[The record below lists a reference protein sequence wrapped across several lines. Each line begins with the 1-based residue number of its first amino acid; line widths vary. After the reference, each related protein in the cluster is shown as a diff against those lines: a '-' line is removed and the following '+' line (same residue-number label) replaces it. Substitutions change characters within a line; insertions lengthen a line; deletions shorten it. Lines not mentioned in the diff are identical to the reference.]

1 MKLKNLYLNY
11 NKFLNFNI
19 MTKKIIFLTILLI
32 IQNFEV
38 AGQYSNFKN
47 QKSNTSKAKKK
58 VNKKDDIKSK
68 TKNCTVF
75 EGLFT
80 IYQSKKDGKS
90 YIEIDTSHLD
100 NEFIYFSYIE
110 NGVTDA
116 RAVKGSYRGSKI
128 IKVNKFYNKI
138 EFTINNTKYYFD
150 ENSPLAKASHSN
162 INIPIIISE
171 EIIAK
176 NEDKTKFL
184 ISADNI
190 FLNESLQQIKY
201 TYSGGYKGFKLGN
214 LSKTKTRYNK
224 IRNYPENTDVVVN
237 YFYESKYPSKRGGEA
252 ITDSRNVSILVQH
265 SLVKM
270 PDNNYKPR
278 KDDTRVGYFTTQS
291 NDMTSI
297 DQVNYRD
304 FINRW
309 RLEKKNPE
317 DELSE
322 PKEQIVWWIENT
334 TPLEFRDI
342 IKEGVERW
350 NIAFEEAGFINAVQ
364 VNIQHDTADWDA
376 GDIRYNVLRWT
387 SSPNPPW
394 GGYGPSFVNPR
405 TGEILG
411 ADIMLE
417 WSYITNRIVA
427 DDLYNDNNEDKN
439 CCTAAQ
445 FQQIENLFGL
455 NYIKNMNLGEEME
468 EELVKQSLYRLVLH
482 EVGHTLGLNHNFKG
496 STLLTTDELNN
507 KDIVNERGVTSSVM
521 DYPAI
526 NINKNPK
533 EQALFFDVKPG
544 YYDRWAIKFGY
555 STFEDSEQE
564 EEIANIL
571 SRSTEKELAFA
582 NDALDM
588 RSPGKGSDPNAMIYD
603 LSSNQLDH
611 SIDKINMVTDI
622 LKDLKTKY
630 TSNNDT
636 YEELYR
642 SYINLVYS
650 YYQALNI
657 VTRQIGGVNI
667 DLSHTDQNSDK
678 KPFES
683 VNKKT
688 QQRAMS
694 IIAKYGFS
702 NKMLLQDDLFPYLQK
717 QRRGFNVSTDPT
729 IHQRILRYQNRL
741 LDHLLNSR
749 VLLRISNSSLY
760 GNNYKLPYYMI
771 DLRNSIFEDDIDKNV
786 STIRQNLQVSY
797 VNRLLSIVNVK
808 SGFDNLSK
816 TSAYYNLN
824 WLKDNLNNNIG
835 NLQTRQHKDYLLYLI
850 DSLDNSK

>member
-1 MKLKNLYLNY
+1 MKK
-11 NKFLNFNI
+11 
-19 MTKKIIFLTILLI
+19 LLI
-32 IQNFEV
+32 LILIIIINNSSIC
-38 AGQYSNFKN
+38 AQYSVFKQQGN
-47 QKSNTSKAKKK
+47 NKSES
-58 VNKKDDIKSK
+58 KKDVKKTNDIQSK
-68 TKNCTVF
+68 TKDCTIYD
-75 EGLFT
+75 GLFK

-100 NEFIYFSYIE
+100 NEFIYFSYFE

-116 RAVKGSYRGSKI
+116 GAVKGRYRGSKI
-128 IKVNKFYNKI
+128 IKISKFYNKI
-138 EFTINNTKYYFD
+138 DFTINNTKYFFD
-150 ENSPLAKASHSN
+150 EKSQLSKASNTN
-162 INIPIIISE
+162 INTPLIISE

-176 NEDKTKFL
+176 NDGKTRFL
-184 ISADNI
+184 INADNI
-190 FLNESLQQIKY
+190 FLNESLQQVKY
-201 TYSGGYKGFKLGN
+201 SYPGGYKGFKLGN
-214 LSKTKTRYNK
+214 LSKSKTRYNK
-224 IRNYPENTDVVVN
+224 IRNYPENTDVIVN
-237 YFYESKYPSKRGGEA
+237 YYYESKYPSKRGGEA
-252 ITDSRNVSILVQH
+252 ITDSRNVSVLVQH

-270 PDNNYKPR
+270 PDENYIPR
-278 KDDTRVGYFTTQS
+278 KDDTRVGFFTTKS
-291 NDMTSI
+291 NHMTSL

-309 RLEKKNPE
+309 RLEKNDSSKE
-317 DELSE
+317 FSE
-322 PKEQIVWWIENT
+322 PIKPIVYWIENT

-350 NIAFEEAGFINAVQ
+350 NIAFKEAGFLNAIQ
-364 VNIQHDTADWDA
+364 VKIQPDTAEWDA

-427 DDLYNDNNEDKN
+427 DNLFNDNNNEDIN

-445 FQQIENLFGL
+445 FQQIENSLGL
-455 NYIKNMNLGEEME
+455 SYIKNMNLGEEME
-468 EELVKQSLYRLVLH
+468 KELVKQSLYRLVLH
-482 EVGHTLGLNHNFKG
+482 EVGHTLGLNHNFKA
-496 STLLTTDELNN
+496 SALLSTDELNN
-507 KDIVNERGVTSSVM
+507 KDIVNEKGVTSSVM

-526 NINKNPK
+526 NINKNPE
-533 EQALFFDVKPG
+533 EQALFFDIKPG
-544 YYDRWAIKFGY
+544 FYDVWAIQFGY
-555 STFEDSEQE
+555 SQFSENE
-564 EEIANIL
+564 EEEGISKIL

-611 SIDKINMVTDI
+611 SVDKINMVTNI
-622 LKDLKTKY
+622 LKDLKTNY
-630 TSNNDT
+630 TTNNDT

-657 VTRQIGGVNI
+657 VTRQIGGVYI
-667 DLSHTDQNSDK
+667 DLSHTDQNTDN

-683 VNKKT
+683 VDKETQKK
-688 QQRAMS
+688 AMD
-694 IIAKYGFS
+694 IIARYGFS
-702 NKMLLQDDLFPYLQK
+702 NKILLQDDLFPYLQK

-729 IHQRILRYQNRL
+729 IHQRILRYQNYL
-741 LDHLLNSR
+741 LNHLLNSK

-771 DLRNSIFEDDIDKNV
+771 DLRNSIFESDMDKNI
-786 STIRQNLQVSY
+786 STVRQNLQVSY
-797 VNRLLSIVNVK
+797 VNRLLSIVNPK
-808 SGFDNLSK
+808 SSYDNFAK
-816 TSAYYNLN
+816 TSAFYNLN
-824 WLKDNLNNNIG
+824 WLKDNLDNSIG

-850 DSLDNSK
+850 QSLDNTK

>member
-1 MKLKNLYLNY
+1 MKK
-11 NKFLNFNI
+11 
-19 MTKKIIFLTILLI
+19 LLI
-32 IQNFEV
+32 LILFIIINNSSIF
-38 AGQYSNFKN
+38 AQYSVFKQQAN
-47 QKSNTSKAKKK
+47 NKSES
-58 VNKKDDIKSK
+58 KKDVKKTNDIQSK
-68 TKNCTVF
+68 TKDCTIYD
-75 EGLFT
+75 GLFK

-100 NEFIYFSYIE
+100 NEFIYFSYFE

-116 RAVKGSYRGSKI
+116 GAVKGRYRGSKI
-128 IKVNKFYNKI
+128 IKISKFYNKI
-138 EFTINNTKYYFD
+138 DFTINNTKYFFD
-150 ENSPLAKASHSN
+150 EKSQLSKASNTN
-162 INIPIIISE
+162 INTPLIISE

-176 NEDKTKFL
+176 NDGKTRFL
-184 ISADNI
+184 INADNI
-190 FLNESLQQIKY
+190 FLNESLQQVKY
-201 TYSGGYKGFKLGN
+201 SYPGGYKGFKLGN
-214 LSKTKTRYNK
+214 LSKSKTRYNK
-224 IRNYPENTDVVVN
+224 IRNYPENTDVIVN
-237 YFYESKYPSKRGGEA
+237 YYYESKYPSKRGGEA
-252 ITDSRNVSILVQH
+252 ITDSRNVSVLVQH

-270 PDNNYKPR
+270 PDENYLPR
-278 KDDTRVGYFTTQS
+278 KDDTRVGFFTTKS
-291 NDMTSI
+291 NHMTSL

-309 RLEKKNPE
+309 RLEKNDSSKE
-317 DELSE
+317 FSE
-322 PKEQIVWWIENT
+322 PIKPIVYWIENT

-350 NIAFEEAGFINAVQ
+350 NIAFKEAGFLNAIQ
-364 VNIQHDTADWDA
+364 VKIQPDTAEWDA

-427 DDLYNDNNEDKN
+427 DNLFNDNNNEDIN
-439 CCTAAQ
+439 CCTATQ
-445 FQQIENLFGL
+445 FQQIENSLGL
-455 NYIKNMNLGEEME
+455 SYIKNMNLGEEME
-468 EELVKQSLYRLVLH
+468 KELVKQSLYRLVLH
-482 EVGHTLGLNHNFKG
+482 EVGHTLGLNHNFKA
-496 STLLTTDELNN
+496 SALLSTDELNN
-507 KDIVNERGVTSSVM
+507 KDIVNEKGVTSSVM

-526 NINKNPK
+526 NINKNPE
-533 EQALFFDVKPG
+533 EQALFFDIKPG
-544 YYDRWAIKFGY
+544 FYDVWAIKFGY
-555 STFEDSEQE
+555 SQFSENE
-564 EEIANIL
+564 EEGISKIL

-611 SIDKINMVTDI
+611 SVDKINMVTDI

-657 VTRQIGGVNI
+657 VTRQIGGVYI
-667 DLSHTDQNSDK
+667 DLSHTDQNTDN

-683 VNKKT
+683 VDKETQKK
-688 QQRAMS
+688 AMD

-702 NKMLLQDDLFPYLQK
+702 NKILLQDDLFPYLQK

-729 IHQRILRYQNRL
+729 IHQRILRYQNYL
-741 LDHLLNSR
+741 LNHLLNSK

-771 DLRNSIFEDDIDKNV
+771 DLRNSIFESDMDKNI
-786 STIRQNLQVSY
+786 STVRQNLQVSY
-797 VNRLLSIVNVK
+797 VNRLLSIVNSK
-808 SGFDNLSK
+808 SSYDNFAK
-816 TSAYYNLN
+816 TSAFYNLN
-824 WLKDNLNNNIG
+824 WLKDNLDNSIG

-850 DSLDNSK
+850 QSLDNTK

>member
-1 MKLKNLYLNY
+1 MS
-11 NKFLNFNI
+11 
-19 MTKKIIFLTILLI
+19 KKIIFLSILLI
-32 IQNFEV
+32 LQNFEV
-38 AGQYSNFKN
+38 IGQYSNFKN
-47 QKSNTSKAKKK
+47 QKINKSKAKKEVK
-58 VNKKDDIKSK
+58 KKDDIKTK
-68 TKNCTVF
+68 TKNCTVYD
-75 EGLFT
+75 GLFT

-90 YIEIDTSHLD
+90 FIEIDTSHLD

-128 IKVNKFYNKI
+128 IKINKFYNKI

-150 ENSPLAKASHSN
+150 ENSPLAKASQSN
-162 INIPIIISE
+162 VNTPIIISE

-176 NEDKTKFL
+176 NDDKTKFL

-201 TYSGGYKGFKLGN
+201 TYSGAYKGFRLGN

-270 PDNNYKPR
+270 PDNNYIPR

-317 DELSE
+317 QELSE
-322 PKEQIVWWIENT
+322 PKKQIVWWIENT

-350 NIAFEEAGFINAVQ
+350 NIAFKEAGFINAVQ
-364 VNIQHDTADWDA
+364 VNIQPDTADWDA

-427 DDLYNDNNEDKN
+427 DDLFNDNNEDKN

-496 STLLTTDELNN
+496 SALLTTDELNN
-507 KDIVNERGVTSSVM
+507 KDIVNQKGVTSSVM

-533 EQALFFDVKPG
+533 DQALFFDVNPG

-555 STFEDSEQE
+555 STFEDSKQE
-564 EEIANIL
+564 EEKINNIL
-571 SRSTEKELAFA
+571 ARSTEKELAFA

-611 SIDKINMVTDI
+611 SVDKINMVTDI
-622 LKDLKTKY
+622 LKDLKTRY

-642 SYINLVYS
+642 SYINLVFS

-657 VTRQIGGVNI
+657 ATRQIGGVNI

-683 VNKKT
+683 VDKKT
-688 QQRAMS
+688 QQKAMS
-694 IIAKYGFS
+694 IISKYGFS
-702 NKMLLQDDLFPYLQK
+702 NKILLQDDIFPYLQK

-729 IHQRILRYQNRL
+729 ILQRILRYQNRL

-771 DLRNSIFEDDIDKNV
+771 DLRNSIFEEDFNMNI
-786 STIRQNLQVSY
+786 SSIRQNLQVSY
-797 VNRLLSIVNVK
+797 VNRLLSIVNIK
-808 SGFDNLSK
+808 SSFDNLSK
-816 TSAYYNLN
+816 TSAFYNLN
-824 WLKDNLNNNIG
+824 WLKDNLDNKIG

-850 DSLDNSK
+850 DSLDNPK

>member
-1 MKLKNLYLNY
+1 MKK
-11 NKFLNFNI
+11 
-19 MTKKIIFLTILLI
+19 LLI
-32 IQNFEV
+32 LILIIIINNSSIC
-38 AGQYSNFKN
+38 AQYSVFKQQGN
-47 QKSNTSKAKKK
+47 NKSES
-58 VNKKDDIKSK
+58 KKDVKKTNDIQSK
-68 TKNCTVF
+68 TKDCTIYD
-75 EGLFT
+75 GLFK

-100 NEFIYFSYIE
+100 NEFIYFSYFE

-116 RAVKGSYRGSKI
+116 GAVKGRYRGSKI
-128 IKVNKFYNKI
+128 IKISKFYNKI
-138 EFTINNTKYYFD
+138 DFTINNTKYFFD
-150 ENSPLAKASHSN
+150 EKSQLSKASNTN
-162 INIPIIISE
+162 INTPLIISE

-176 NEDKTKFL
+176 NDDKTRFL
-184 ISADNI
+184 INADNI
-190 FLNESLQQIKY
+190 FLNESLQQVKY
-201 TYSGGYKGFKLGN
+201 SYPGGYKGFKLGN
-214 LSKTKTRYNK
+214 LSKSKTRYNK
-224 IRNYPENTDVVVN
+224 IRNYPENTDVIVN
-237 YFYESKYPSKRGGEA
+237 YYYESKYPSKRGGEA
-252 ITDSRNVSILVQH
+252 ITDSRNVSVLVQH

-270 PDNNYKPR
+270 PDENYIPR
-278 KDDTRVGYFTTQS
+278 KDDTRVGFFTTKS
-291 NDMTSI
+291 NHMTSL

-309 RLEKKNPE
+309 RLEKNDSSKE
-317 DELSE
+317 FSE
-322 PKEQIVWWIENT
+322 PIKPIVYWIENT

-350 NIAFEEAGFINAVQ
+350 NIAFKEAGFLNAIQ
-364 VNIQHDTADWDA
+364 VKIQPDTAEWDA

-427 DDLYNDNNEDKN
+427 DNLFNDNNNEDIN

-445 FQQIENLFGL
+445 FQQIENSLGL
-455 NYIKNMNLGEEME
+455 SYIKNMNLGEEME
-468 EELVKQSLYRLVLH
+468 KELVKQSLYRLVLH
-482 EVGHTLGLNHNFKG
+482 EVGHTLGLNHNFKA
-496 STLLTTDELNN
+496 SALLSTDELNN
-507 KDIVNERGVTSSVM
+507 KDIVNEKGVTSSVM

-526 NINKNPK
+526 NINKNPE
-533 EQALFFDVKPG
+533 EQALFFDIKPG
-544 YYDRWAIKFGY
+544 FYDVWAIQFGY
-555 STFEDSEQE
+555 SQFSENE
-564 EEIANIL
+564 EEGISKIL

-611 SIDKINMVTDI
+611 SVDKINMVTNI

-630 TSNNDT
+630 TTNNDT

-657 VTRQIGGVNI
+657 VTRQIGGVYI
-667 DLSHTDQNSDK
+667 DLSHTDQNTDN

-683 VNKKT
+683 VDKETQKK
-688 QQRAMS
+688 AMD

-702 NKMLLQDDLFPYLQK
+702 NKILLQDDLFPYLQK

-729 IHQRILRYQNRL
+729 IHQRILRYQNYL
-741 LDHLLNSR
+741 LNHLLNSK

-771 DLRNSIFEDDIDKNV
+771 DLRNSIFESDMDKNI
-786 STIRQNLQVSY
+786 STVRQNLQVSY
-797 VNRLLSIVNVK
+797 VNRLLSIVNPK
-808 SGFDNLSK
+808 SSYDNFAK
-816 TSAYYNLN
+816 TSAFYNLN
-824 WLKDNLNNNIG
+824 WLKDNLDNSIG

-850 DSLDNSK
+850 QSLDNTK

>member
-1 MKLKNLYLNY
+1 
-11 NKFLNFNI
+11 

-128 IKVNKFYNKI
+128 IKINKFYNKI

-201 TYSGGYKGFKLGN
+201 SYSGSYKGFKLGN

-496 STLLTTDELNN
+496 SALLTTDELNN

-760 GNNYKLPYYMI
+760 GNNYTLPYYMI

>member
-1 MKLKNLYLNY
+1 
-11 NKFLNFNI
+11 

-110 NGVTDA
+110 NVVTDA
-116 RAVKGSYRGSKI
+116 RAVKGSYMGSKI
-128 IKVNKFYNKI
+128 IKINKFYNKI

-171 EIIAK
+171 EIIVK

-190 FLNESLQQIKY
+190 FLNESLQQINR

-270 PDNNYKPR
+270 PDNNYNPR

-317 DELSE
+317 KELSE
-322 PKEQIVWWIENT
+322 PKKQIVWWIENT

-455 NYIKNMNLGEEME
+455 NYIKNMNLGEEIE

-496 STLLTTDELNN
+496 SALLTTDELNN

-760 GNNYKLPYYMI
+760 GNNYTLPYYMI

-835 NLQTRQHKDYLLYLI
+835 NFQTRQHKDYLLYLI

>member
-1 MKLKNLYLNY
+1 
-11 NKFLNFNI
+11 
-19 MTKKIIFLTILLI
+19 MTRKITTLSILLI
-32 IQNFEV
+32 LVSSSLF
-38 AGQYSNFKN
+38 GQYSSFKHQPN
-47 QKSNTSKAKKK
+47 NSKSKKE
-58 VNKKDDIKSK
+58 VKKTNDIQSK
-68 TKNCTVF
+68 TKDCTIYD
-75 EGLFT
+75 GLFK

-100 NEFIYFSYIE
+100 NEFIYFSYFE

-116 RAVKGSYRGSKI
+116 GAVKGRYRGSKI
-128 IKVNKFYNKI
+128 IKISKFYNKI
-138 EFTINNTKYYFD
+138 DFTINNTKYFFD
-150 ENSPLAKASHSN
+150 ENSQLSKASNTN
-162 INIPIIISE
+162 INTPLIISE

-176 NEDKTKFL
+176 NDDKTRFL
-184 ISADNI
+184 INADNI
-190 FLNESLQQIKY
+190 FLNESLQQVKY
-201 TYSGGYKGFKLGN
+201 SYPGGYKGFKLGN
-214 LSKTKTRYNK
+214 LSKSKTRYNK
-224 IRNYPENTDVVVN
+224 IRNYPENTDVIVN
-237 YFYESKYPSKRGGEA
+237 YYYESKYPSKRGGEA
-252 ITDSRNVSILVQH
+252 ITDSRNVSVLVQH

-270 PDNNYKPR
+270 PDENYIPR
-278 KDDTRVGYFTTQS
+278 KDDTRVGFFTTKS
-291 NDMTSI
+291 NHMTSL

-309 RLEKKNPE
+309 RLEKNDSSKE
-317 DELSE
+317 FSE
-322 PKEQIVWWIENT
+322 PIKPIIYWIENT

-350 NIAFEEAGFINAVQ
+350 NIAFKEAGFINAIQ
-364 VNIQHDTADWDA
+364 VKIQPDTAEWDA

-427 DDLYNDNNEDKN
+427 DNLFNDNNNEDIN

-445 FQQIENLFGL
+445 FQQIENSLGL
-455 NYIKNMNLGEEME
+455 SYIKNMNLGEEME
-468 EELVKQSLYRLVLH
+468 KELVKQSLYRLVLH
-482 EVGHTLGLNHNFKG
+482 EVGHTLGLNHNFKA
-496 STLLTTDELNN
+496 STLLSTDELNN
-507 KDIVNERGVTSSVM
+507 KDIVNEKGVTSSVM

-526 NINKNPK
+526 NINKNPE
-533 EQALFFDVKPG
+533 EQALFFDIKPG
-544 YYDRWAIKFGY
+544 LYDVWAIQFGY
-555 STFEDSEQE
+555 TEFSENE
-564 EEIANIL
+564 EEGISKIL

-603 LSSNQLDH
+603 LSSNQLEH
-611 SIDKINMVTDI
+611 SVDKINMVIDI

-657 VTRQIGGVNI
+657 VTRQIGGVYI
-667 DLSHTDQNSDK
+667 DLSHTDQNTDN

-683 VNKKT
+683 VDKETQKK
-688 QQRAMS
+688 AMD

-702 NKMLLQDDLFPYLQK
+702 NKILLQDDLFPYLQK

-729 IHQRILRYQNRL
+729 IHQRILRYQNYL
-741 LDHLLNSR
+741 LNHLLNSK

-771 DLRNSIFEDDIDKNV
+771 DLRNSIFESDMDKNV

-797 VNRLLSIVNVK
+797 VNRLLSIVNPK
-808 SGFDNLSK
+808 SSYDNFAK
-816 TSAYYNLN
+816 TSAFYNLN
-824 WLKDNLNNNIG
+824 WLKDNLDNTIG

-850 DSLDNSK
+850 ESLDNTK

>member
-1 MKLKNLYLNY
+1 
-11 NKFLNFNI
+11 
-19 MTKKIIFLTILLI
+19 MTKKIIFLSLLLI
-32 IQNFEV
+32 LQNFEV
-38 AGQYSNFKN
+38 LGQYSNFKN
-47 QKSNTSKAKKK
+47 QKINKSKSKKEIK
-58 VNKKDDIKSK
+58 KKDDIQSK

-75 EGLFT
+75 DGLFK
-80 IYQSKKDGKS
+80 IYQSKKDGKA
-90 YIEIDTSHLD
+90 YIEIDSSHLD
-100 NEFIYFSYIE
+100 QEFIYFSYIE

-128 IKVNKFYNKI
+128 IKINKFYNKI

-150 ENSPLAKASHSN
+150 DKSPLSKASNSN
-162 INIPIIISE
+162 VNTPIIISE

-201 TYSGGYKGFKLGN
+201 SYSGGYKGFKLGN

-270 PDNNYKPR
+270 PDNNYIPR

-317 DELSE
+317 QDLSE
-322 PKEQIVWWIENT
+322 PKKQIVWWIENT

-364 VNIQHDTADWDA
+364 VNIQPDTADWDA

-427 DDLYNDNNEDKN
+427 DDLFNDNKEDKN
-439 CCTAAQ
+439 CCTASQ
-445 FQQIENLFGL
+445 FQQIENSFGL

-496 STLLTTDELNN
+496 SALLTTDELNN
-507 KDIVNERGVTSSVM
+507 KDIVNEKGVTSSVM

-544 YYDRWAIKFGY
+544 FYDRWAIKFGY
-555 STFEDSEQE
+555 STFEDSKQE
-564 EEIANIL
+564 EEKIANIL

-611 SIDKINMVTDI
+611 SVDKINMVTDI
-622 LKDLKTKY
+622 LKDLKRRY

-642 SYINLVYS
+642 SYINLVFA

-657 VTRQIGGVNI
+657 ATRQIGGVNI

-683 VNKKT
+683 VSKKT
-688 QQRAMS
+688 QQKAMS
-694 IIAKYGFS
+694 IISKYGFS
-702 NKMLLQDDLFPYLQK
+702 NKILLQDDIFPYLQK
-717 QRRGFNVSTDPT
+717 QRRGFSVSTDPT
-729 IHQRILRYQNRL
+729 ILQRILRYQNRL

-760 GNNYKLPYYMI
+760 GNSYKLPYYMI
-771 DLRNSIFEDDIDKNV
+771 DLRNSIFEEDFNMNV

-797 VNRLLSIVNVK
+797 VNRLLSIVNSK
-808 SGFDNLSK
+808 SSFDNLSK
-816 TSAYYNLN
+816 TSAFYNLN
-824 WLKDNLNNNIG
+824 WLKDNLDNKIG
-835 NLQTRQHKDYLLYLI
+835 NLQTRQHKEYLFYLI